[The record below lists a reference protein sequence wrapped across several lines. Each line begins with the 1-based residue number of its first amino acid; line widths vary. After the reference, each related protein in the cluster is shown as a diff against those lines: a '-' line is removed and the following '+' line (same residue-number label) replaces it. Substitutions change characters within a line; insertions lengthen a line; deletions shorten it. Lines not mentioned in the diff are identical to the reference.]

1 MTNISEEIGAKIKFF
16 RKKNNMTIQELADA
30 ICKSKA
36 TVSKYE
42 SGQIS
47 IDIITLYDISKVLQ
61 VHVEQLLYLEASSA
75 HQKISENVPSFFRDL
90 PQFYIYY
97 FDGRNSSLNR
107 CVVDILSQEKPDTY
121 KIIMYMN
128 IDNYEHYQNCENT
141 YIGHLRHY
149 DAVTNLSLENKDT
162 PMEQITIS
170 ILASYLNA
178 PEKWGLFFGI
188 SSRPIM
194 PVSTKVLVSKKIQKE
209 NAQLIQKLRI
219 SKEDIKF
226 MKLYNMLTIL

>member
-1 MTNISEEIGAKIKFF
+1 M
-16 RKKNNMTIQELADA
+16 Q
-30 ICKSKA
+30 
-36 TVSKYE
+36 
-42 SGQIS
+42 
-47 IDIITLYDISKVLQ
+47 
-61 VHVEQLLYLEASSA
+61 
-75 HQKISENVPSFFRDL
+75 QKRRLSFFKDL

-107 CVVDILSQEKPDTY
+107 CVVDVLSQERPDTY

-128 IDNYEHYQNCENT
+128 IDSYEHYQNCENT
-141 YIGHLRHY
+141 YMGHLRHY
-149 DAVTNLSLENKDT
+149 DAVTNLTLQNRDT

-194 PVSTKVLVSKKIQKE
+194 PVSTKVLITKKIQKE
-209 NAQLIQKLRI
+209 NTQLLQKLRI
-219 SKEDIKF
+219 SKDDIRF

>member
-1 MTNISEEIGAKIKFF
+1 MTNLSEEIGAKIKFF
-16 RKKNNMTIQELADA
+16 RKKSNMTIQEMADA

-42 SGQIS
+42 SGQIA
-47 IDIITLYDISKVLQ
+47 IDIVTLYDIARTLQ
-61 VHVEQLLYLEASSA
+61 VHVEQLLYLETSSA
-75 HQKISENVPSFFRDL
+75 IQNISENVPSFFKDL

-107 CVVDILSQEKPDTY
+107 CVVDILSHEQPDTY

-128 IDNYEHYQNCENT
+128 IDSYEHYQNCENT
-141 YIGHLRHY
+141 YMGHLRHY
-149 DAVTNLSLENKDT
+149 DAVSNLTLQNRDT

-194 PVSTKVLVSKKIQKE
+194 PVSTKVLVTKKIQKE
-209 NAQLIQKLRI
+209 NTQFLQKLRI